1 MSKTNIINRNTY
13 LNTIRSATCTGSF
26 YLWAILIGILMI
38 PMSIFLP
45 RSLFR
50 IIVVIWS
57 VGNMY
62 LLRII
67 AGIKVDIQGLQNIP
81 QGPVII
87 AAKHQSEWE
96 TIILLH
102 VLHDPVYVLK
112 KELAFIPGFG
122 QYAYKMGMIFIDRK
136 GHAQSLR
143 HLLVNA
149 KHALKNIGKETF
161 KFYWIFPTNR
171 FSDVEYF
178 Y

>member
-102 VLHDPVYVLK
+102 VLH
-112 KELAFIPGFG
+112 
-122 QYAYKMGMIFIDRK
+122 MI
-136 GHAQSLR
+136 
-143 HLLVNA
+143 
-149 KHALKNIGKETF
+149 
-161 KFYWIFPTNR
+161 
-171 FSDVEYF
+171 
-178 Y
+178 